1 MAQTLDVSE
10 CPAASL
16 TSQRVREILGR
27 EAEELS
33 DEQIDQL
40 RRQVQAMAD
49 LLIEIYL
56 AGGTNNF

>member
-1 MAQTLDVSE
+1 MAHTLDVSV

-16 TSQRVREILGR
+16 TSQRVREILGDDC
-27 EAEELS
+27 EDMS

-56 AGGTNNF
+56 AGGTHNF